1 MPLEPLLNSV
11 VYSFLGVAVLV
22 VAFFLIDRLTPGDLW
37 VELLEKQNR
46 AVALVAAGV
55 AIAVGLI
62 IASAIH

>member
-37 VELLEKQNR
+37 EELLEKQNR